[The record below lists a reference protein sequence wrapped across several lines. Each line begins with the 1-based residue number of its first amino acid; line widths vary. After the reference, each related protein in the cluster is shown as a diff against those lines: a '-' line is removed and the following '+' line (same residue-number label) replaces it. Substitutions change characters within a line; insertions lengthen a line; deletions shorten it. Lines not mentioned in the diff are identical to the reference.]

1 MKRLPLA
8 AFCFVA
14 LFAKTGPLWSEN
26 TPEALTLRQ
35 AIEYALAQNLGLRI
49 QSLEPEI
56 AEEAVIGQEAAFDPS
71 LFTRAN
77 LAQSELEWETL
88 DGTSRQTISDSRSY
102 SLGVTKRIVTG
113 TQVTARASHSRS
125 DGSSFNSDLNQL
137 VGGGLSERASLSL
150 ELTQPLLRDFGRDVN
165 LAPLR
170 RAESQARAAD
180 LQTRSSIFSVLQQT
194 ELAYWRLADAYQRRD
209 LRLSNRELAEKLLE
223 EARERQDLGLAT
235 RIDTLQAEANLAQR
249 QEQIIRAEQAIR
261 DAIDTLL
268 STIGTLDEGL
278 ALDLQLAVDV
288 LPASTNSIREFD
300 FVMETAL
307 QRNFDTNIQGELLQ
321 QLEQQRILA
330 RNEERPQVD
339 VSVSGSYNGL
349 SPLSFSDSFSQ
360 AFDRRGDDWGLSL
373 SLNLPWGARAARSN
387 LRQTLH
393 RIDQAEV
400 RLAEIK
406 QDLLRSI
413 RSTYRDLSSSREQLS
428 AAQLVVELQE
438 ATYEQERGKYD
449 EGLSTLRILLETQRD
464 LDQSKLSLLDAKL
477 AAIESEINLARVE
490 GTLLERYGLDW
501 NDTPVRPQSDT
512 SLPQNDLPPSTAR

>member
-1 MKRLPLA
+1 MKRLLLA
-8 AFCFVA
+8 VSCYFA
-14 LFAKTGPLWSEN
+14 LISGASRLSADETSE
-26 TPEALTLRQ
+26 TLTLRH

-49 QSLEPEI
+49 QSLEPDI
-56 AEEAVIGQEAAFDPS
+56 AKEAIIGQEAAFDPS
-71 LFTRAN
+71 LFSRAN
-77 LAQSELEWETL
+77 LGQSELEWEEI
-88 DGTSRQTISDSRSY
+88 DGTPRQTISDSRSY
-102 SLGVTKRIVTG
+102 ALGVTKRVVTG
-113 TQVTARASHSRS
+113 TQVTASASHSRS
-125 DGSSFNSDLNQL
+125 DGSSFNPDLNQL
-137 VGGGLSERASLSL
+137 VGGGLSERATLSL
-150 ELTQPLLRDFGRDVN
+150 ELTQPLLRDFGREVN

-180 LQTRSSIFSVLQQT
+180 LETRNAIFSILQQT
-194 ELAYWRLADAYQRRD
+194 EVAYWRLADAYQRRE
-209 LRLSNRELAEKLLE
+209 LRLSNLELAEKLLE
-223 EARERQDLGLAT
+223 EARERQELGLAT

-261 DAIDTLL
+261 DAVDTLL

-278 ALDLQLAVDV
+278 SLELQLAVDS
-288 LPASTNSIREFD
+288 LPESTGSLRDFD
-300 FVMETAL
+300 QVMETAL
-307 QRNFDTNIQGELLQ
+307 QRNFDTNIQGEVLQ

-339 VSVSGSYNGL
+339 VSLSGSYNGL
-349 SPLSFSDSFSQ
+349 SPVSGRDAFAQ

-393 RIDQAEV
+393 RIDQEEV

-413 RSTYRDLSSSREQLS
+413 RSTYRDMSASRQQLN

-449 EGLSTLRILLETQRD
+449 EGLSTFRDLLEIQRD
-464 LDQSKLSLLDAKL
+464 LDQAKLSLLDAKL
-477 AAIESEINLARVE
+477 AAIESEINLSRVE

-501 NDTPVRPQSDT
+501 NDTPIAP
-512 SLPQNDLPPSTAR
+512 